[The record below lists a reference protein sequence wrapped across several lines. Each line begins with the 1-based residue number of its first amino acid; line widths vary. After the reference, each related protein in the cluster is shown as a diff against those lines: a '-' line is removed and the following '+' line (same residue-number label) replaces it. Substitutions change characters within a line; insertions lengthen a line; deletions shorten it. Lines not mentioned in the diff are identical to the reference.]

1 MGTLESGRC
10 FVTEVDWERLRRCV
24 SLESEEKGK
33 QIEMMT
39 DKQMDRISTYRLSTP
54 VRGQVKKLYKRSNNC
69 FDLSHL

>member
-1 MGTLESGRC
+1 M
-10 FVTEVDWERLRRCV
+10 